1 MTDQQLRRKS
11 QQATMPSESA
21 DCDSRGWRLI
31 QTRDFGLLWWGQV
44 TSQIGEGLNKVALL
58 WFVYELTGSALMI
71 ATVGLIQTVPPLIFG
86 PLIGVYLDRLRKKPI
101 MVWVDL
107 IRTVLTVLIPA
118 LYGLGLLRLEGLF
131 ILIFLTSMVSTVFGP
146 ALVSAV
152 PLLVRRGELVSAN
165 ALIQS
170 TNNIGTL
177 LGPAVSGI
185 LIALIGAQY
194 VLYVNAATFLISALC
209 LMPIRCQETVP
220 ERQQQNADSATSVF
234 RDLLVGFRFVFGDR
248 STVLLLVTITALY
261 NLGASAFVFV
271 LPVYA
276 KELLHMGP
284 IQLGWLWSA
293 LGVGML
299 TASSWLALR
308 QSTDAQS
315 RMKILVSGTTMGGLA
330 TCTLGLLE
338 SPLLAAGLVI
348 LVGAGAALLNPVVFA
363 LLQELTPSH
372 LMGRVLTTFSTGSMA
387 AAMVG
392 MSGFGWIADKIG
404 PAESLVGLGLVL
416 LLTAS
421 VAMLSH
427 ARRLTRR
434 WRPPLNHHALL
445 VPKLAVVRRAPLQM
459 SFQACS
465 SAFSLGWLVLLRA
478 STRSSVGPSL

>member
-1 MTDQQLRRKS
+1 MNNAEGVGVNMMRRKPEHDVV
-11 QQATMPSESA
+11 PSESA
-21 DCDSRGWRLI
+21 DPESRGWRLI

-421 VAMLSH
+421 VAML
-427 ARRLTRR
+427 
-434 WRPPLNHHALL
+434 
-445 VPKLAVVRRAPLQM
+445 
-459 SFQACS
+459 
-465 SAFSLGWLVLLRA
+465 FSRKA
-478 STRSSVGPSL
+478 IDTSMAATA